1 MYKDKWI
8 DVINPNEPNLTRVD
22 IFERQLRF
30 ESSIDG
36 ALRFLINQKSFD
48 ALKDIFYST
57 KDNTERGFGVDKNV
71 FG

>member
-36 ALRFLINQKSFD
+36 AVRFLINQKNFD

-57 KDNTERGFGVDKNV
+57 KDNTERVWS
-71 FG
+71 